1 MQYRRLGNCGLMVSQ
16 LGLGTNTFGLRVDET
31 GSCAII
37 NRALE
42 LGVNYID
49 TANVYGRGS
58 SEGLIGKALK
68 GKRSQVILATKVGKV
83 MGDKPYERGASRHH
97 ILSEVEASLRRLQ
110 TDYIDLYKIH
120 EPAPETPIEETLRAL
135 DDLVRAGKVRYL
147 GTSNFAAWQL
157 CDALWTARM
166 LNLNTLVTEQ
176 SRYNL
181 LDRKIEAELVPFC
194 RAHNIGIIPW
204 GPLAGGFLTGKY
216 RKGEQVSR
224 EWRLDDKAR
233 VRGKAFY
240 GNLFSESN
248 WEKLARLDVFA
259 RQRGHTIE
267 ELAIGWLLAKPWV
280 ATVIIGA
287 SGTEQVATNVAAGAW
302 KLSVE
307 EVSEVD
313 SLTEDNKYL

>member
-1 MQYRRLGNCGLMVSQ
+1 M
-16 LGLGTNTFGLRVDET
+16 
-31 GSCAII
+31 
-37 NRALE
+37 
-42 LGVNYID
+42 
-49 TANVYGRGS
+49 
-58 SEGLIGKALK
+58 
-68 GKRSQVILATKVGKV
+68 
-83 MGDKPYERGASRHH
+83 H
-97 ILSEVEASLRRLQ
+97 
-110 TDYIDLYKIH
+110 
-120 EPAPETPIEETLRAL
+120 
-135 DDLVRAGKVRYL
+135 
-147 GTSNFAAWQL
+147 
-157 CDALWTARM
+157 
-166 LNLNTLVTEQ
+166 NLNTLVTEQ

-181 LDRKIEAELVPFC
+181 LDREIEAELVPFC
-194 RAHNIGIIPW
+194 RAHNIGLIPW

-216 RKGEQVSR
+216 RKGEQVSP

-287 SGTEQVATNVAAGAW
+287 SGTEQVATNVAASGW